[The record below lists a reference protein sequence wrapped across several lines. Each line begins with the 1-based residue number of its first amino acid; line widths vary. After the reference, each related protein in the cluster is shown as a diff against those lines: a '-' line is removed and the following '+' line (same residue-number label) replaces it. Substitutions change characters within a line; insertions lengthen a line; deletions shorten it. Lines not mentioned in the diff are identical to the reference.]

1 MSPPSSPFGQRPD
14 LPPHPHLGRSPA
26 LQIAK
31 FITIGFLFSFLLLAL
46 HRRACTPSRRAAR
59 QSRRERKQKRR
70 ALRRAFKKHGITG
83 FLSRISGNQSDSED
97 DDYEEKR
104 QRLLSDAEDGVS
116 TTMTEDIEQMR
127 NAAEVFG
134 DVASA
139 PSSQS
144 VARRISI
151 TSIAATETR
160 PLMQGFELRSQAGA
174 GEALTAYEDI
184 DGSEDG
190 SMVAD
195 GFRYTPGSSDYSPGH
210 SHSSSVSDI
219 LGPDTKN

>member
-70 ALRRAFKKHGITG
+70 ALRRAFKKHGISG
-83 FLSRISGNQSDSED
+83 FLSHISGNQSDSED
-97 DDYEEKR
+97 EDYEEKR

-116 TTMTEDIEQMR
+116 TTMIEDIEQMR

-139 PSSQS
+139 PSSRN

-151 TSIAATETR
+151 TNIAATETR
-160 PLMQGFELRSQAGA
+160 PLMQDFELRSQAG
-174 GEALTAYEDI
+174 GEALPAYEDN

-210 SHSSSVSDI
+210 SQSGSVSDI
-219 LGPDTKN
+219 LGPDTKK